1 MIKVNDYIII
11 KEDTENIVKNS
22 VGIVESII
30 ASKVKVFFLGKKK
43 HIEIKE
49 DKIQFLDIA
58 QTGKPFKYKICNVC
72 HILKEDFV
80 DFEVNQTDAKGRKT
94 TRPSCR
100 SCREKI
106 DGLPLL
112 PAEKKRMKEIKPKR
126 LFECPI
132 CGKSSI
138 PNKTA
143 KIVIDHDH
151 SSGMAREWICDSCNT
166 GLGRFK
172 DDTNLLEK
180 AIEYLKKYKQKSQ

>member
-1 MIKVNDYIII
+1 MIKVNDYVIL

-22 VGIVESII
+22 VGFVESII
-30 ASKVKVFFLGKKK
+30 NSKLKVFFLGKKK
-43 HIEIKE
+43 YLELKE
-49 DKIQFLDIA
+49 SKLQPLDIS
-58 QTGKPFKYKICNVC
+58 QTGKPFKYKICNIC

-80 DFEVNQTDAKGRKT
+80 DFEINQTDAKGRKT

-100 SCREKI
+100 SCREQI
-106 DGLPLL
+106 DGVPLL
-112 PAEKKRMKEIKPKR
+112 PAEKKRMKELEPKII
-126 LFECPI
+126 FQCPI

-151 SSGMAREWICDSCNT
+151 TTGIAREWICDSCNT

-172 DDTNLLEK
+172 DDINLLEK
-180 AIEYLKKYKQKSQ
+180 AIEYLKKHKQKLQ